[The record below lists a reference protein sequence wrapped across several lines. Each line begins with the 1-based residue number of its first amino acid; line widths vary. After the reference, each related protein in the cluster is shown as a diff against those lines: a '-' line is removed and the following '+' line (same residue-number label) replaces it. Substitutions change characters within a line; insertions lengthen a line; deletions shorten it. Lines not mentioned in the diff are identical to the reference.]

1 MARAFF
7 MTGVASFG
15 AYLLGSV
22 LFGILV
28 ARSQGVDLRS
38 EGSGNPGASNVMRT
52 LGTGAGI
59 AVLVLDLLKG
69 LLPTLAARYYLD
81 DASAAWV
88 GAASTVGHC
97 YSVFHRFRGGK
108 GAATGVGVVLAVSPL
123 AGGAAL
129 TTFFAVKAISKKASL
144 GSLGG
149 ALVALG
155 IITYEALS
163 QSRFAFLALTIALTL
178 LIVWRHRSNIERLR
192 AGEENDV

>member
-1 MARAFF
+1 
-7 MTGVASFG
+7 MTGMASIG

-28 ARSQGVDLRS
+28 ARSRGVDLRS

-52 LGTGAGI
+52 VGTGAGL
-59 AVLVLDLLKG
+59 AVLVMDLLKG
-69 LLPTLAARYYLD
+69 LLPTLAALHFLGD
-81 DASAAWV
+81 VSAACV
-88 GAASTVGHC
+88 GAAATLGHC
-97 YSVFHRFRGGK
+97 FPVFHAFRGGK
-108 GAATGVGVVLAVSPL
+108 GAATGVGVVLAVAAW
-123 AGGAAL
+123 AGGGAL
-129 TTFFAVKAISKKASL
+129 IVFFVVKTVTKKASL
-144 GSLGG
+144 GSLSG

-163 QSRFAFLALTIALTL
+163 RGRFAFLVLALALTT